1 MPRVR
6 HARNGKVQVLT
17 CLISKRGDSAL
28 QDNNGKNSL
37 YFTTFKG
44 NKDIID
50 TILSHGVDI
59 ESNTKDSETLDTV
72 SYLLSRGAKSDYE
85 RIRHVLLCTCSVNS

>member
-6 HARNGKVQVLT
+6 RARNGKVQVLT

-28 QDNNGKNSL
+28 QDNNGRNSL
-37 YFTTFKG
+37 YFATFKG

-50 TILSHGVDI
+50 TILFHGVDI
-59 ESNTKDSETLDTV
+59 ESNTKDSETPDTV
-72 SYLLSRGAKSDYE
+72 SYFLSRGLTMKESDMFSFAHT
-85 RIRHVLLCTCSVNS
+85 R